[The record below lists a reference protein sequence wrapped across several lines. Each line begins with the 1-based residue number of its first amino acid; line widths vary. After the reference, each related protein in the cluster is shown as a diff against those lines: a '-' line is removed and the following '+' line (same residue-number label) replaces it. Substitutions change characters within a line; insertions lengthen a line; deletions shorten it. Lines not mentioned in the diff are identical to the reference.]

1 MYIKLDIKCPC
12 CEIETELTVP
22 KEAEG
27 RPLLFE
33 CVSCSTDL
41 INYQGETYEV
51 DKDELESM
59 KESEVGKVN
68 GFVSDKEEEEENMF
82 SSEMDIEVELEE
94 DLVEELSG
102 NDEEEDRPPI
112 NNLDIKYLKLM
123 LDKSEDVL
131 DFVKNIE

>member
-1 MYIKLDIKCPC
+1 MYIKLDIKCSC
-12 CEIETELTVP
+12 CGIETELTVP

-51 DKDELESM
+51 DKDELGSM

-68 GFVSDKEEEEENMF
+68 GFVSNKEEEGGDMY
-82 SSEMDIEVELEE
+82 SSDMEIEVELEE
-94 DLVEELSG
+94 GLVGELSG
-102 NDEEEDRPPI
+102 SDEKEDRPPI